1 MLKLFKFN
9 KKLPAFDRL
18 KSFDQRNQYF
28 RRKASWSWVDTN
40 TICVIDPNRP
50 RILTMDPW
58 PQIVFLAA
66 NGQRTIEE
74 YVFEVADR
82 YTGKIPDQLDET
94 IIYQIQKLI
103 TEGVIELLDRKER
116 PESEHDDPSNAKK

>member
-1 MLKLFKFN
+1 
-9 KKLPAFDRL
+9 
-18 KSFDQRNQYF
+18 
-28 RRKASWSWVDTN
+28 
-40 TICVIDPNRP
+40 
-50 RILTMDPW
+50 MDPW

-116 PESEHDDPSNAKK
+116 PESEHDDPSDAKK